1 MQTIYM
7 LYFVEYNETCN
18 ENEKDMMIMVIRIII
33 MIQLINMVTMKKRMI
48 MVMIAQ
54 W

>member
-1 MQTIYM
+1 MQTINM

-18 ENEKDMMIMVIRIII
+18 ENEKDMMMMVIRIII
-33 MIQLINMVTMKKRMI
+33 MIQLINMVTMKKRIM